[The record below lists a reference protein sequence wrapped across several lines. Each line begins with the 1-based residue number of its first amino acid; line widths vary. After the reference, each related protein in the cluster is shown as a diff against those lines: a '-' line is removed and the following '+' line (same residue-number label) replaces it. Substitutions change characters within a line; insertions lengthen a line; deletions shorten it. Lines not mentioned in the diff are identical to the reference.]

1 MRKAV
6 YVSLGL
12 AMAVA
17 LSAPAVTTGP
27 ADAKILHAL
36 GRLTFGPRPGDLE
49 QVREMGL
56 VKWIDLQL
64 NPKKI
69 PESPVLLEKL
79 RPLDTLNMTTRD
91 LVKNYPTPQMI
102 AKLAAGDGTYPSE
115 PAKRRLVEVQVD
127 QYRRQR
133 SADAPDRPIATFL
146 TPEQRQTLQSGK
158 REERVQVLNSLS
170 GLELDEALLF
180 TPRRAR
186 EQLYPVVP
194 PELRRRIQKSLGA
207 FRIIDQD
214 LVNGKLYR
222 AIYSNQQLAEVLS
235 DFWFN
240 HFNIYQPKGDDRFM
254 VTAYEREVVRPRVM
268 GKFKDLLL
276 ATAQSPAM
284 LVYLDNYQSVAEGTT
299 RGRKKKVAD
308 NGAEKRGLNEN
319 YGRELMELHTM
330 GVDGGYTQKDVTE
343 VARCFT
349 GWTVKNPA
357 EGGGFEFDR
366 ATHDDRAKVVLGVRI
381 PKGGGVQDGLK
392 VLDILIHH
400 PSTAHFISWKL
411 AVRFVADNP
420 PKSLVDRMAKTFTNS
435 GGDIREV
442 MQTMLESDE
451 FWSEQTYRA
460 KVKSPLELVASAV
473 RALGSDV
480 DYADALADKIAEAG
494 EPLYKKQEPTGYS
507 NSSEEWVNTASLLAR
522 MNFGLALA
530 GNRIPGVKP
539 PDPKILAEFASLQPA
554 ADAKPDLA
562 RAAGLYLGGPEFQR
576 K

>member
-1 MRKAV
+1 MSKFLNI
-6 YVSLGL
+6 SLAF
-12 AMAVA
+12 AMAVTA
-17 LSAPAVTTGP
+17 SGVTTVSE
-27 ADAKILHAL
+27 DAKILHAL
-36 GRLTFGPRPGDLE
+36 DRLTFGARPGDLE
-49 QVREMGL
+49 QVRSMGL
-56 VKWIDLQL
+56 KKWIDLQL

-79 RPLDTLNMTTRD
+79 RPLDTLNMNARD

-102 AKLAAGDGTYPSE
+102 AKLAAGNGTYPTE

-127 QYRRQR
+127 QYRRER
-133 SADAPDRPIATFL
+133 DKDAPDRPIATFL
-146 TPEQRQTLQSGK
+146 TPEQRKTLQSGK
-158 REERVQVLNSLS
+158 REEKVEVLNSLA
-170 GLELDEALLF
+170 GVELDEALLF
-180 TPRRAR
+180 MPRRGR
-186 EQLYPVVP
+186 EQLYPIVS

-222 AIYSNQQLAEVLS
+222 AVYSNQQLAEVLA

-240 HFNIYQPKGDDRFM
+240 HFNVYQLKGDDRFM
-254 VTAYEREVVRPRVM
+254 VPAYEREVIRPHVL

-276 ATAQSPAM
+276 ATAESPAM
-284 LVYLDNYQSVAEGTT
+284 LIYLDNYQSVAEGTAK
-299 RGRKKKVAD
+299 GRKKAPNND
-308 NGAEKRGLNEN
+308 GEKRGLNEN

-330 GVDGGYTQKDVTE
+330 GVNGGYTQKDVTE

-357 EGGGFEFDR
+357 EGGSFEFDR
-366 ATHDDRAKVVLGVRI
+366 ATHDNKAKVVLDVRI
-381 PKGGGVQDGLK
+381 PKGGGMQDGLK
-392 VLDILIHH
+392 VLDTLVHH

-411 AVRFVADNP
+411 AVRFVSDNP
-420 PKSLVDRMAKTFTNS
+420 PKSLVDRMAMTFTKS

-442 MQTMLESDE
+442 MQTMLDSDE
-451 FWSEQTYRA
+451 FWSEKTYRT
-460 KVKSPLELVASAV
+460 KMKSPLELVASAV
-473 RALGSDV
+473 RALGIDV
-480 DYADALADKIAEAG
+480 DYADSLADKIAEAG

-507 NSSEEWVNTASLLAR
+507 DSSEEWVNTASLLAR

-539 PDPKILAEFASLQPA
+539 ADPKMLEQLASLQPA
-554 ADAKPDLA
+554 ADPKPDPVK
-562 RAAGLYLGGPEFQR
+562 AAGLYLGGPEFQR